1 MLGLKKRIFLGN
13 NMKHR
18 IFGRKLGRNFNERKA
33 LWRSQ
38 VRSMFIY
45 GKIKTTDAKAKSVV
59 SLLEDISAK
68 IMQKEDLVARR
79 NLYRYLQNRTW
90 VNNVFVTFKSVFV
103 DQKSNFTKIIK
114 LGRRRGDDALMVE
127 LSFVKPISFSKDK
140 IKKEKV
146 GKKVIKKVIKKDKV
160 KKEKVV
166 KEEKLKEVKPLKKVK
181 KEIKK

>member
-1 MLGLKKRIFLGN
+1 MLGLKRKVFLGN

-45 GKIKTTDAKAKSVV
+45 GKIKTTDAKAKSV
-59 SLLEDISAK
+59 LRLIEDISAK
-68 IMQKEDLVARR
+68 IMQKEDLIARR
-79 NLYRYLQNRTW
+79 YLYRYLQDRTW
-90 VNNVFVTFKSVFV
+90 VNNVFTTFKTVFV
-103 DQKSNFTKIIK
+103 GQKSNFTKMEKI
-114 LGRRRGDDALMVE
+114 GRRYGDDALMVE
-127 LSFVKPISFSKDK
+127 LSFVKPIAFSKDK
-140 IKKEKV
+140 AKEEKP
-146 GKKVIKKVIKKDKV
+146 V

-166 KEEKLKEVKPLKKVK
+166 KKEKLQKSKTPKKLK